1 MFSALI
7 LSQILLWA
15 AVIVLTVLC
24 LALARQVGVL
34 HERIAPAGALSMN
47 ETLKVGA
54 KAPIVPVKTL
64 DNKSIQIGQASE
76 SGRSTLMFFLSPDCP
91 ICKNL
96 LPTLRSALARESDW
110 VDGILASDGGLESIH
125 LDIQKREKM
134 EKTPYVLSEA
144 LGRAYSV
151 AKLPYAVLIDENG
164 LIASMGMVNT
174 REHIESLFEAKEHGV
189 ASIQDY
195 LKIGGK
201 KLKKNEAK

>member
-1 MFSALI
+1 MFEALI
-7 LSQILLWA
+7 VSQVLLWG
-15 AVIVLTVLC
+15 AVIIIGTLC

-47 ETLKVGA
+47 ETLKVGS
-54 KAPIVPVKTL
+54 KAPMVPVQTI
-64 DNKSIQIGQASE
+64 DGDSIKIGSTE
-76 SGRSTLMFFLSPDCP
+76 TNGRSTLLFFLSPDCP

-96 LPTLRSALARESDW
+96 MPALRSALARESDW

-125 LDIQKREKM
+125 QDIRKSQKM
-134 EKTPYVLSEA
+134 DDTPYVLSEA

-164 LIASMGMVNT
+164 LVASMGMVNT

-189 ASIQDY
+189 ASIQEY
-195 LKIGGK
+195 LNRGSRKPQDK
-201 KLKKNEAK
+201 KA